1 VEKNK
6 LLGVIIDNKLKFDL
20 HTIDLCKKVSYKI
33 RTLNRCAFLFEAEF
47 KIILFK
53 LFILPSYDYCS
64 TLFFHFTS
72 QTHSQRLVKSFS
84 KNIFKFLKIQLFTVN
99 VNVKNKSCNYVMD
112 IDKQVKLLNDIN
124 IMPLKLRFLRN
135 FIRFLN
141 SNLTNLST
149 TFLMAYI
156 LSFKKDMP
164 SRVYSFKFPYSNT
177 KHSKYSFS
185 TISIKILNLFLFNYI
200 TKNDTKTKFKNG
212 ISDHFTLLKFYNIYC
227 KSLDSG

>member
-1 VEKNK
+1 MYIYTK
-6 LLGVIIDNKLKFDL
+6 
-20 HTIDLCKKVSYKI
+20 DLCKKVSYKI

-47 KIILFK
+47 RIILFK
-53 LFILPSYDYCS
+53 LFVLPSYDYCS
-64 TLFFHFTS
+64 TLLFHFTS
-72 QTHSQRLVKSFS
+72 QTDCQRLIKSFS
-84 KNIFKFLKIQLFTVN
+84 KNILKFLKIQLFILLN

-149 TFLMAYI
+149 TFLIAYI
-156 LSFKKDMP
+156 LSFKKDMT

-177 KHSKYSFS
+177 
-185 TISIKILNLFLFNYI
+185 IIQNIANILSLLFI
-200 TKNDTKTKFKNG
+200 
-212 ISDHFTLLKFYNIYC
+212 LKFLLFSYYFLIISSFRLIMYNKII
-227 KSLDSG
+227 

>member
-1 VEKNK
+1 
-6 LLGVIIDNKLKFDL
+6 
-20 HTIDLCKKVSYKI
+20 
-33 RTLNRCAFLFEAEF
+33 
-47 KIILFK
+47 
-53 LFILPSYDYCS
+53 
-64 TLFFHFTS
+64 
-72 QTHSQRLVKSFS
+72 
-84 KNIFKFLKIQLFTVN
+84 
-99 VNVKNKSCNYVMD
+99 MD

-135 FIRFLN
+135 FRFLN

-164 SRVYSFKFPYSNT
+164 FRVYSFKFLYSNT

-200 TKNDTKTKFKNG
+200 TKNDAKTKFKNG
-212 ISDHFTLLKFYNIYC
+212 ISDNFA
-227 KSLDSG
+227 

>member
-1 VEKNK
+1 M
-6 LLGVIIDNKLKFDL
+6 LL
-20 HTIDLCKKVSYKI
+20 KI
-33 RTLNRCAFLFEAEF
+33 NIFHLVFFLFEAEF

-53 LFILPSYDYCS
+53 LFILPSNDYCS
-64 TLFFHFTS
+64 TFFFHFTS
-72 QTHSQRLVKSFS
+72 QTGSQRLVKSLS
-84 KNIFKFLKIQLFTVN
+84 KNIFKFLKIQIFTVN

-156 LSFKKDMP
+156 LSFKKDMT

-177 KHSKYSFS
+177 
-185 TISIKILNLFLFNYI
+185 IIQNIANILSLLFI
-200 TKNDTKTKFKNG
+200 
-212 ISDHFTLLKFYNIYC
+212 LKFLLFSYYFLIISSFRLIMYNKII
-227 KSLDSG
+227 

>member
-1 VEKNK
+1 MQFIFQMGFTLPNIIFDSISIPYVEKTK

-33 RTLNRCAFLFEAEF
+33 SL
-47 KIILFK
+47 KP
-53 LFILPSYDYCS
+53 FILPSYDYCS

-72 QTHSQRLVKSFS
+72 QTDSQRLVKTFS

-112 IDKQVKLLNDIN
+112 IDKQVKLLNDIT
-124 IMPLKLRFLRN
+124 IMPLKLGFLRN
-135 FIRFLN
+135 FIRFLD

-156 LSFKKDMP
+156 LSFKK
-164 SRVYSFKFPYSNT
+164 
-177 KHSKYSFS
+177 KYA
-185 TISIKILNLFLFNYI
+185 ISCLFI
-200 TKNDTKTKFKNG
+200 
-212 ISDHFTLLKFYNIYC
+212 
-227 KSLDSG
+227 

>member
-1 VEKNK
+1 M
-6 LLGVIIDNKLKFDL
+6 IY
-20 HTIDLCKKVSYKI
+20 LCKKVSNKI

-72 QTHSQRLVKSFS
+72 QIDSQRLVKSFS
-84 KNIFKFLKIQLFTVN
+84 ENIFKFLKIQLFTVN

-177 KHSKYSFS
+177 
-185 TISIKILNLFLFNYI
+185 IIQNIANILSLLFI
-200 TKNDTKTKFKNG
+200 
-212 ISDHFTLLKFYNIYC
+212 LKFLLFSYYFLIISSFLLIMYIII
-227 KSLDSG
+227 K